1 MKHNLNYE
9 DLIIVM
15 IILLGLKGDSC
26 SELEFFCASFS
37 VFLISF
43 TPYVPKNLSLIGVT
57 ESLHNCDFV
66 FPEAS

>member
-26 SELEFFCASFS
+26 SELDFFCASFS

-43 TPYVPKNLSLIGVT
+43 ILYVLSLTGVT

-66 FPEAS
+66 FPEAG